1 MKVEFTHDIACVWSA
16 LGYARFQR
24 AAEEHRAGGGELE
37 VVFRPYQPAVSPAGT
52 PPGRGHRRRGPA
64 AWPEQIARAAAVEGL
79 VLNPD
84 RIVPADTAR
93 AHRLIALAAAR
104 GTAED
109 MAALLYRAHFTDGLD
124 VADTDVLRDLASVI
138 GVRWNG
144 ENDGERPPRA
154 EPAPSVRASGPQV
167 PVFRFPDGTVL
178 VGAVSLAALRSE
190 LKRAGSTPCSPE
202 LASAQVAGAR
212 VGGRSSPSWARRWR
226 SPA

>member
-37 VVFRPYQPAVSPAGT
+37 VVFRPYETVVSSAGT
-52 PPGRGHRRRGPA
+52 PPNRGHLRRGPA
-64 AWPEQIARAAAVEGL
+64 ARPERIARTAAVDGL
-79 VLNPD
+79 VLNLD
-84 RIVPADTAR
+84 RIVPARTAR

-109 MAALLYRAHFTDGLD
+109 MAARLYRAHFTDGLD
-124 VADTDVLRDLASVI
+124 IADADVLRDLASGF
-138 GVRWNG
+138 GVRWN
-144 ENDGERPPRA
+144 DDERRRA
-154 EPAPSVRASGPQV
+154 EPAGSVQASGPQV

-190 LKRAGSTPCSPE
+190 LRRAGSTPCLPE
-202 LASAQVAGAR
+202 FASAQAAGAR
-212 VGGRSSPSWARRWR
+212 TGGLRPRA
-226 SPA
+226 